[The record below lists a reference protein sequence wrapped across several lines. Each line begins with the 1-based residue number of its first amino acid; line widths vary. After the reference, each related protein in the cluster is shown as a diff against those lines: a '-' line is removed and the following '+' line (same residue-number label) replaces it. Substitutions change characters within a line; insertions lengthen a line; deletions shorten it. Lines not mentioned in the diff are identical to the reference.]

1 MTDHLAEEL
10 FLLHA
15 LTDAQRSLL
24 GMRHRADARDAL
36 EAFVGRLGG
45 SVAPAHPPDEHALP
59 LDISL
64 GSGEP
69 LVPVAAPGTPVR
81 ERLERTLPELV
92 RQARNLAATFEGLQL
107 SRRDGAVD
115 HLTGAPKRTS
125 LAVALEHAVPG
136 EDRLLGLVVGDG
148 GWLIEPFGRMRID
161 GLVRALAGLVQSL
174 RRPTDLW
181 ARLEGHGLA
190 ILALRSTEERTTDL
204 LGEVVRRWPEVR
216 DLEVDLRT
224 ADLPVETP
232 HVGALERLEATLGL
246 ARSDPAPPDRASSDP
261 ARNEEASR

>member
-1 MTDHLAEEL
+1 MTDHLGEEL

-15 LTDAQRSLL
+15 LTEAQRSLL
-24 GMRHRADARDAL
+24 GMRRRGDARDAL

-45 SVAPAHPPDEHALP
+45 SVAPAHPPEEHALP

-92 RQARNLAATFEGLQL
+92 
-107 SRRDGAVD
+107 
-115 HLTGAPKRTS
+115 
-125 LAVALEHAVPG
+125 
-136 EDRLLGLVVGDG
+136 
-148 GWLIEPFGRMRID
+148 
-161 GLVRALAGLVQSL
+161 

-232 HVGALERLEATLGL
+232 GVAALERLEATLGL
-246 ARSDPAPPDRASSDP
+246 TRSDPAPPDRASSDP